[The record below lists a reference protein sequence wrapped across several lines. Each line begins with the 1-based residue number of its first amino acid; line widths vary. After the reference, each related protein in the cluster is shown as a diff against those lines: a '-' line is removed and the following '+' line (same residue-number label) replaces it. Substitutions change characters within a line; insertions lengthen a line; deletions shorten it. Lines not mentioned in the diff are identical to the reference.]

1 MSEKNPIRIFVTHA
15 FVGDADYHRVFE
27 YLESSPNFFYKNTSN
42 PDRAPA
48 GGGRE
53 ALKDELR
60 AQIKEAEVVVAL
72 ASLYETNELWAT
84 YQMDAAQAMDI
95 PIVAIGFFG
104 RDDKLPDV
112 MKKRAATIVQ
122 WNERELIDAVRRI
135 ARHEQ
140 TNRWEV
146 IEFTLD

>member
-15 FVGDADYHRVFE
+15 FAGDADYHRVFE
-27 YLESSPNFFYKNTSN
+27 YLESSPNFFYKNMSD

-48 GGGRE
+48 TGGRE

-60 AQIKEAEVVVAL
+60 TQIKDAEVVIVL
-72 ASLYETNELWAT
+72 ASLYETNELWTT
-84 YQMDAAQAMDI
+84 YQLDAAQAMQI
-95 PIVAIGFFG
+95 PIVAVGFFG
-104 RDDKLPDV
+104 RDDKLPDAIA
-112 MKKRAATIVQ
+112 KRAKEVVQ
-122 WNERELIDAVRRI
+122 WNERELIDAVRRV

>member
-15 FVGDADYHRVFE
+15 FTGDADYHRVFE
-27 YLESSPNFFYKNTSN
+27 YLESSPNFFYKNTSA
-42 PDRAPA
+42 PDRAPT
-48 GGGRE
+48 GGGKE

-60 AQIKEAEVVVAL
+60 AQIKDAEIVVVL
-72 ASLYETNELWAT
+72 ASFYESNDVWAT
-84 YQMDAAQAMDI
+84 YEMDAAQAMDI

-112 MKKRAATIVQ
+112 IAKRAATVVQ

-146 IEFTLD
+146 IEFTPD